1 MFSEIS
7 QKIDNMI
14 SHIENRENMIKQ
26 IAEDIKNNTPSIKK
40 AIKPIELNNITIA
53 GIDGGL
59 LKKEYSTL
67 SVIITRAVGVIFNYK
82 DGKLKETSYIPSAV
96 AHPKYFMTE
105 IPKDPHELDREASII
120 RITEEIARAI
130 ECADRNPNMIILDGA
145 IIPHPST
152 EPKAKTGL
160 SEKYKNLIKRIEH
173 LINICKKNKIIL
185 AGVCEDSRSDSYC
198 KTLGIREDCAD
209 IRLASYLLEKDER
222 TEVYQTEV
230 PKDFNSI
237 KQSIY
242 NIIIKPSEYDKPMR
256 IQFISTT
263 DTQKTADTLSSII
276 NRISSHHRE
285 YAAPTVLI
293 EADQRAKLDS
303 SELLFIENEIKTRL
317 GTRTASFEL
326 RRNRRP
332 F

>member
-7 QKIDNMI
+7 QKIDSIVSSIEKKEDMI
-14 SHIENRENMIKQ
+14 RQ
-26 IAEDIKNNTPSIKK
+26 IAEKIKTEKPDIKKTIMPVK
-40 AIKPIELNNITIA
+40 LNNITIA

-59 LKKEYSTL
+59 LKKEYSSI
-67 SVIITRAVGVIFNYK
+67 SVIITRAVGVIFSYK
-82 DGKLKETSYIPSAV
+82 DDKLNDTSYIPSAV
-96 AHPKYFMTE
+96 APPKYFMTD
-105 IPKDPHELDREASII
+105 IPKDPHELDKEASII
-120 RITEEIARAI
+120 RINEEIERAI
-130 ECADRNPNMIILDGA
+130 ECADKNPDMIILDGT

-160 SEKYKNLIKRIEH
+160 SKKYKDLIKRIEH
-173 LINICKKNKIIL
+173 LIDKCKKNKIIL
-185 AGVCEDSRSDSYC
+185 AGVCEDSRSDSFC

-209 IRLASYLLEKDER
+209 IQLASYLLEKDER
-222 TEVYQTEV
+222 TEAYQTEV
-230 PKDFNSI
+230 PKNFNSI

-242 NIIIKPSEYDKPMR
+242 NIIIKPSEYDKPMK

-285 YAAPTVLI
+285 YTAPTILI